1 MDSIKL
7 IEQLTT
13 TPGIS
18 GYEKNIRKIMTDYL
32 QKSANPITDRMGS
45 VAFKYSS
52 KDPEAPNI
60 AFVAHM
66 DEVGFI
72 VAEIAGNGL
81 IKVQNIGG
89 WSPLTLLSSPVE
101 IQTRNKESVFG
112 IFSSIP
118 VHFLSNQYSQLA
130 IDNLTIDIGAKSKQ
144 EVSDKFGI
152 NLGDPVT
159 PVSHFNHIKQTD
171 RIVSKAFD
179 NRIGVA
185 SAIELGIALDSI
197 DHNANVYCG
206 ATVQEEV
213 GTRGAQV
220 YTNMINPDVVFVVE
234 GPPADDTLGKADP
247 QAALGEGVH
256 VRLYDPTMLAHP
268 GLSKFV
274 LDTAAEAGIPV
285 QPTVRRKGGTD
296 AGKIH
301 LTRHGIPS
309 IVLGVPVRYAHSHHG
324 IIDMKDY
331 KNLVELMKA
340 ICKKF
345 NKKTL
350 NDILEF

>member
-18 GYEKNIRKIMTDYL
+18 GYEKNIKKIMCQHLGNNT
-32 QKSANPITDRMGS
+32 NPISDRMGS
-45 VAFKYSS
+45 VAFKYNS
-52 KDPEAPNI
+52 KDTEAPDI

-72 VAEIAGNGL
+72 VAEITGNGL

-101 IQTRNKESVFG
+101 IRNNNKESVFG

-118 VHFLSNQYSQLA
+118 VHFLSNQYSQMK
-130 IDNLTIDIGAKSKQ
+130 IENLTIDIGAKSKE
-144 EVSDKFGI
+144 EVIDKFGV
-152 NLGDPVT
+152 NLGNPVT
-159 PVSHFNHIKQTD
+159 PVSNFKHIKQTD
-171 RIVSKAFD
+171 RVISKAFD

-185 SAIELGIALDSI
+185 SAIELGQALDSI
-197 DHNANVYCG
+197 ELHSNVYCG

-220 YTNMINPDVVFVVE
+220 YTNMIKPDVVFVVE
-234 GPPADDTLGKADP
+234 GPPADDTLGSTAP
-247 QAALGEGVH
+247 QTALGKGVH
-256 VRLYDPTMLAHP
+256 LRLYDPTMLAHP

-274 LDTAAEAGIPV
+274 MDTAAEFGIPV

-301 LTRHGIPS
+301 LTHNGIPS

-324 IIDMKDY
+324 MIDMSDY

-340 ICKKF
+340 ICRKF
-345 NKKTL
+345 TRQTL